1 MDFQETFSFILCK
14 TSNKKQKY
22 QQIKENPMSEINTQ
36 IGSRIHTFRKMRKL
50 TLDRLSAII
59 HKSKSTI
66 SKYEKGEIA
75 IDIETLYELADALQV
90 HVEQLLYCPTKRTS
104 ISSRNSS
111 PAFFSGVS
119 QFYSYLF
126 DGRSNHLMRCVFD
139 VLSET
144 EEGRYKIMMYMNFKD
159 YRNYQNCENTYWGY
173 IEHYDAMTQIS
184 LVNQDTPMEK
194 ASVQIL
200 ASYLDS
206 DTKWGLFNGF
216 SSRPMMPIAVKML
229 FSKNPLK
236 EDAELIQQLKVS
248 REDIRLLKLY
258 NMLSVT

>member
-1 MDFQETFSFILCK
+1 
-14 TSNKKQKY
+14 
-22 QQIKENPMSEINTQ
+22 MSEISTQ
-36 IGSRIHTFRKMRKL
+36 IGNRIRTFRKMRGM
-50 TLDRLSAII
+50 TLDSLSDSI

-75 IDIETLYELADALQV
+75 VDIETLYEIADAIQV
-90 HVEQLLYCPTKRTS
+90 HVEQLLYCPPKRVTL
-104 ISSRNSS
+104 SSNSSS

-126 DGRSNHLMRCVFD
+126 DGRSNHIIRCVFD

-144 EEGRYKIMMYMNFKD
+144 AEHQYKIMMYMNYKD
-159 YRNYQNCENTYWGY
+159 FQNYQNCENTYWGY
-173 IEHYDAMTQIS
+173 IEHYDAMTHIS
-184 LVNQDTPMEK
+184 LTNQDTPMEK

-216 SSRPMMPIAVKML
+216 SSRPMMPIAIKML
-229 FSKNPLK
+229 LSKTRLK
-236 EDAELIQQLKVS
+236 EDAELLQQLKVS
-248 REDIRLLKLY
+248 KDDIRLLKLY